1 MEPLPLG
8 AVRLGAAEVR
18 VRQVCPPGPA
28 NHGEAVG
35 RPEAP
40 PTPDAD
46 RRRRPPCQVVL
57 PVEGSST
64 RGEAHWRG
72 TEAPDGCP
80 RHAEVEELASRSS
93 VSGHAFRRAACPS
106 RETGFCCCTRT
117 LYRLLFDQPVQC
129 FLPGLERGQIT
140 LRKDFHVLVEY
151 LGQGLRS
158 HPCGALDVRPVE
170 NQPRL
175 DNLHDPPVKS
185 ASSRTEPRGSAVT

>member
-18 VRQVCPPGPA
+18 FRQVCPPGPA

-46 RRRRPPCQVVL
+46 RRRRPPRQVVL
-57 PVEGSST
+57 PVEGSSP

-72 TEAPDGCP
+72 DEAPAAGAG
-80 RHAEVEELASRSS
+80 HAEVAELASKSS
-93 VSGHAFRRAACPS
+93 VSGHAFRRAVCPS
-106 RETGFCCCTRT
+106 QETGFCRWTRT
-117 LYRLLFDQPVQC
+117 LYRLLFDQPVQR

-151 LGQGLRS
+151 IGQSIRS
-158 HPCGALDVRPVE
+158 H
-170 NQPRL
+170 
-175 DNLHDPPVKS
+175 
-185 ASSRTEPRGSAVT
+185 